1 MRKIFAWILMLM
13 LSVSLLGC
21 RKPMTTPA
29 TPTPAASERPN
40 DSAASSPDVASSPDA
55 SSPDASLSPDATEE
69 PFVEGAYREY
79 EITYPSRGVNVHAT
93 VVLPGNS
100 FDPNALAPSGS
111 PDASTA
117 PEGSTSPDA
126 SAMPDSSA
134 SPDASMLPNA
144 FPSPDASAMPES
156 SASADASTL
165 TAGSASP
172 DASAMPGAASGT
184 TGSESGSMQAAGADS
199 SAEPTAEMHAYAT
212 PGNDAMP
219 IAGDTAGMPEHG
231 YPMVVF
237 LHGHGGERNENGGYS
252 RISHVLAASGIA
264 SIRMDFAGS
273 GESEEA
279 FTENSLTSMYTDAL
293 AAIDFMKAN
302 YPIDE
307 NAIGVFGFDMGG
319 RVALHLIAQKLFDFR
334 AAVLLA
340 PANSNNDWITMF
352 GGQEEWDRYKAD
364 AELNNYTT
372 FTTLYGQVQDL
383 SIQWFSDLE
392 ASDDPAALAEQS
404 FRDRALVIY
413 ATNDTTVSPDVSRYV
428 ADKLGAETLLLDAGG
443 HSYGFYADSAD
454 LLEKIAHAAAD
465 FFAKT
470 LNDSAITSVR

>member
-21 RKPMTTPA
+21 RKPMTTPV

-40 DSAASSPDVASSPDA
+40 DSAASSPDASSAPDA
-55 SSPDASLSPDATEE
+55 SSPDASAAPEATED
-69 PFVEGAYREY
+69 PIIEGAYREY

-100 FDPNALAPSGS
+100 FDPNAHAPSGS
-111 PDASTA
+111 PDASMA
-117 PEGSTSPDA
+117 PEGSTAPDA
-126 SAMPDSSA
+126 SAMPDSSTQPDASA
-134 SPDASMLPNA
+134 SPDASMT
-144 FPSPDASAMPES
+144 PES

-165 TAGSASP
+165 PAGSASP

-184 TGSESGSMQAAGADS
+184 TGSEGGSMQAAGANS

-212 PGNDAMP
+212 PDSGVMP
-219 IAGDTAGMPEHG
+219 IEGDTIHMPGQG

-237 LHGHGGERNENGGYS
+237 LHGHGGERHENGGYS
-252 RISHVLAASGIA
+252 RIAHVLAASGIA

-293 AAIDFMKAN
+293 AAIDFMRAN

-340 PANSNNDWITMF
+340 PANSNNDWISMF

-443 HSYGFYADSAD
+443 HSYGFYADNSD
-454 LLEKIAHAAAD
+454 LLEKIAHASAD

-470 LNDSAITSVR
+470 LNDTPTTSAR